1 MLSVP
6 ITKNRDRREAM
17 RLTKKLKYPET
28 WYLFDSIHWR
38 FDRFCCYFLFVRS
51 FVVVMLPFSASRWQC
66 QCINKCVGGIN
77 PPGLQS
83 YAITFSVLFS
93 LHFFLVEMSIP
104 FAPLLLWDCG
114 IFMSHTQS
122 SRANSH
128 SYTKLEWEM
137 EIERVIWVS
146 NAL

>member
-93 LHFFLVEMSIP
+93 LHFFSGGNVYTICTIAALR
-104 FAPLLLWDCG
+104 LWDFYVAYSVVAC
-114 IFMSHTQS
+114 
-122 SRANSH
+122 
-128 SYTKLEWEM
+128 KLTL
-137 EIERVIWVS
+137 IYQIRVRDGDRES
-146 NAL
+146 DLSQ